1 MHDRTARTLA
11 WLEDLAAIV
20 VEIGTAGWPSA
31 DRPARKRGRKSRPLW
46 EE

>member
-11 WLEDLAAIV
+11 WLEDLAAMV
-20 VEIGTAGWPSA
+20 AEIDTVGWPGPA
-31 DRPARKRGRKSRPLW
+31 RPTRKRGRKPRPLW